1 MWCLFFFGFREG
13 FEPTS
18 MQGSGG
24 ALPLGGW
31 TPSAPYDLP
40 LNGQIGNR
48 IPHPLLWTPHGVS
61 SFFGFQ
67 GGIRTHFNARLQRS
81 LATRRLDAECSFRFA
96 PQRANR
102 QSNPSFSSNFQTS
115 SHFGIYFAASSL
127 TRSSKSATLMLEDLP
142 GYFFSAALSVI
153 ECTEPGKSSPI
164 FSTVSARGTACKIP
178 ATWVDSFDAD
188 SFRPGLSGR

>member
-1 MWCLFFFGFREG
+1 MRCLFFFGFRDG

-31 TPSAPYDLP
+31 TPSALYDLP
-40 LNGQIGNR
+40 PKKGKSAIESLI
-48 IPHPLLWTPHGVS
+48 L
-61 SFFGFQ
+61 FFGHHMVSLLFWLQ
-67 GGIRTHFNARLQRS
+67 GGIRTHSNARLRRI

-127 TRSSKSATLMLEDLP
+127 TRSSKSATLMSEDLP

-164 FSTVSARGTACKIP
+164 FSTVSARGTACKTP